1 MNIAWTQRPRTRF
14 ICVGTVLAVLLT
26 GCGASHGDGSAH
38 ASSSA
43 HPGTPTLG
51 GGSSSGD
58 QDTLA
63 YVDRALDVLDTGL
76 YASGER
82 WEQARAQVQE
92 TAKTAR
98 SPRDL
103 DSVLRYATGVAGGK
117 HSSFTP
123 GPDPAVRGER
133 PTSST
138 SESPRMNVTLPTVT
152 TTDGISTLSLPALP
166 VASDD
171 PKASEYAMVLADGID
186 AAAPATYGWV
196 VDVQGNLGGNMWPML
211 SGVSALLPEG
221 PVMFFRDRAGVDTA
235 VTVQQ
240 DGAGIEGMTFVS
252 VGPRTQRDGAPIAVL
267 QDRSTAS
274 SGEAVLAAFRGL
286 PNARSFGQSS
296 SGYGSGNATHVL
308 SDGSRITL
316 TAAEF
321 VDRAGKGLGERPVDP
336 DVSIG
341 RTEGAGTDAAS
352 KAAAWLRERGCF

>member
-1 MNIAWTQRPRTRF
+1 MG
-14 ICVGTVLAVLLT
+14 VVLAVLLT
-26 GCGASHGDGSAH
+26 GCGASHGDGSPPT
-38 ASSSA
+38 SSSA
-43 HPGTPTLG
+43 PPGTPTPG

-63 YVDRALDVLDTGL
+63 YADRALDVLDTGL

-123 GPDPAVRGER
+123 GPDPAERGER
-133 PTSST
+133 STSSA
-138 SESPRMNVTLPTVT
+138 SETPRMNVTLPTVT
-152 TTDGISTLSLPALP
+152 TTDGVSTLSLPALP

-171 PKASEYAMVLADGID
+171 PQASEYAMVLADGID
-186 AAAPATYGWV
+186 AAATATCGWV

-221 PVMFFRDRAGVDTA
+221 PVMFFRDRAGEDTA
-235 VTVQQ
+235 VTVQE
-240 DGAGIEGMTFVS
+240 DGAGTEGMTFVS

-267 QDRSTAS
+267 QDRST
-274 SGEAVLAAFRGL
+274 
-286 PNARSFGQSS
+286 SS
-296 SGYGSGNATHVL
+296 SGGGGAGRLPRVAQCKVVRAVIVRVWVRECDARAVRWQPSHLDGRGVCGPWRRGSGRSPGGPGPA
-308 SDGSRITL
+308 
-316 TAAEF
+316 
-321 VDRAGKGLGERPVDP
+321 DP
-336 DVSIG
+336 
-341 RTEGAGTDAAS
+341 
-352 KAAAWLRERGCF
+352 

>member
-1 MNIAWTQRPRTRF
+1 MG
-14 ICVGTVLAVLLT
+14 VVLAVLLT
-26 GCGASHGDGSAH
+26 GCGASHGDGSPPT
-38 ASSSA
+38 SSSA
-43 HPGTPTLG
+43 PPGTPTPG

-63 YVDRALDVLDTGL
+63 YADRALDVLDTGL

-92 TAKTAR
+92 TARTAR

-123 GPDPAVRGER
+123 GPDPAERGER
-133 PTSST
+133 STSSA
-138 SESPRMNVTLPTVT
+138 SETPRMNVTLPTVT
-152 TTDGISTLSLPALP
+152 TTDGVSTLSLPALP

-171 PKASEYAMVLADGID
+171 PQASEYAMVLADGID
-186 AAAPATYGWV
+186 AASPATCGWV

-221 PVMFFRDRAGVDTA
+221 PVMFFRDRAGEDTA
-235 VTVQQ
+235 VTVQE
-240 DGAGIEGMTFVS
+240 DGAGTEGMTFVS

-267 QDRSTAS
+267 QDRSTSS

-308 SDGSRITL
+308 SDGSRLTL

-321 VDRAGKGLGERPVDP
+321 VDRGGEVLGDRPVDP
-336 DVSIG
+336 DLPIRRDG
-341 RTEGAGTDAAS
+341 GGGTDAAQ
-352 KAAAWLRERGCF
+352 AAARIWLQERGCP